1 MDCLCVFFS
10 PYAPRDPVS
19 PCVIIHL
26 IHLSHLFHCGPP
38 DLPRHPGS
46 SALHLRSG
54 SSTTCSAAVGWP
66 PGVVSLSASKAPPSV
81 GSTVGCNHGCCLG
94 PAWLLLLQVP
104 PVVSLTPPVS
114 SLAPPSVVSTLYSVH
129 RPPPRYPSSSQVSS
143 EDPTQPSLC
152 WFYGARTRLMGGGKY
167 VRIMDCLCVF
177 FSPRAPRDPVSHFF
191 FFFLWLVIWFACV
204 FLKCCIFLQFYLH
217 YTTDYTCMIVYV
229 TNNKEP
235 WTLNLEPCSKIIP
248 CYPLDLSFSLCSLSL
263 SGIES
268 ICCAT
273 CVFLSALCYP
283 LDVE

>member
-46 SALHLRSG
+46 SALRLRSG

-94 PAWLLLLQVP
+94 PVWLLLLQAP

-114 SLAPPSVVSTLYSVH
+114 SLTPPSVVSTLYSVY
-129 RPPPRYPSSSQVSS
+129 RPPPGYPSSSQVSS
-143 EDPTQPSLC
+143 QDPTQPYLC

-177 FSPRAPRDPVSHFF
+177 FSPRAPRDPVSPC
-191 FFFLWLVIWFACV
+191 VISH
-204 FLKCCIFLQFYLH
+204 LIHL
-217 YTTDYTCMIVYV
+217 
-229 TNNKEP
+229 
-235 WTLNLEPCSKIIP
+235 CSKIIP

-283 LDVE
+283 LDVV

>member
-26 IHLSHLFHCGPP
+26 IHLSHLFHCSPP

-46 SALHLRSG
+46 SALRLRSG

-114 SLAPPSVVSTLYSVH
+114 SLAPPCTLFIVLLPGI
-129 RPPPRYPSSSQVSS
+129 RPPPKFPPKIPSS
-143 EDPTQPSLC
+143 PH
-152 WFYGARTRLMGGGKY
+152 Y
-167 VRIMDCLCVF
+167 VDSMAQGRALWEEGNMLGLWTVCVC
-177 FSPRAPRDPVSHFF
+177 FSPHVLPATQFPHV
-191 FFFLWLVIWFACV
+191 WLVIWFACV
-204 FLKCCIFLQFYLH
+204 RRLSLVTPWIWVSVCAFCLCPGLK
-217 YTTDYTCMIVYV
+217 VYV
-229 TNNKEP
+229 VLHVCSCLPCVTP
-235 WTLNLEPCSKIIP
+235 WMLSKGLLFEFTARFLAP
-248 CYPLDLSFSLCSLSL
+248 HPLHRPSWQ
-263 SGIES
+263 
-268 ICCAT
+268 
-273 CVFLSALCYP
+273 
-283 LDVE
+283 